1 VLPTALYQQLPLF
14 RSEAYATLCD
24 MAEERSGRIPP
35 AVLAAYVLEI
45 TGGGDWPV
53 SRACLAAIL
62 ERRRPG
68 LIPEPEG
75 GEWLVDGE
83 RATVDSLDPMRGS
96 CGCRDYRVSSLGVCE
111 HVFAVMEH
119 LWRTGTPP
127 GRAGAARLR
136 WDPIRPL
143 LGTDDWMER
152 LTIRGTPV
160 DPGGADRRS
169 LVAMLDALPAEP
181 AVRALLARER
191 KRLEAIAEAAPARAR
206 LGELLAGMKRPL
218 FPHQV
223 TGVDR
228 LLARGRLLLADDMGI
243 GKTAQAIGA
252 CHALFRAGLVE
263 RGLVVT
269 PASLKSQWMREW
281 RLFSD
286 APIAM
291 LETRRAETYA
301 STSRGFLLA
310 SYEQLLRDGDGWK
323 PQLVVLD
330 EAQRIKNRDTRT
342 AARLRSLQPEW
353 RLAMTGTPMENR
365 LAELAALLE
374 WLDEDALEPVWRLAP
389 WHTDWRDPGVRNLGT
404 LRARIAGPV
413 LRRTRTEIL
422 RSLPPRTDESVTV
435 PMTKPQLTE
444 HERHVQKIAV
454 LLAETRRRP
463 MTRSEFLRLMKLL
476 TCQRIA
482 SNGMALVA
490 FSELWP
496 ILARRKP
503 DREILR
509 TLWSPKLEAFRCLI
523 EDLVLER
530 GRKVIVFS
538 QWRRMLQLAEWA
550 IRDVLEEAGRRT
562 VWFTG
567 RETLQRRTHSVVDFH
582 DDDSASV
589 FLATD
594 AGGLGLNLQRAAS
607 CCVNLELSWNP
618 AVMEQRAGRVHRLG
632 QEQPVEIHTIV
643 SAGGIEDR
651 IGSLA
656 QGKRELFRSLFEGTE
671 DSVRIGN
678 TSFMA
683 GIRLLAAEVAG

>member
-1 VLPTALYQQLPLF
+1 MLPTALYQQLPLF

-35 AVLAAYVLEI
+35 SVLAAHVLEI
-45 TGGGDWPV
+45 TEGGGWPV
-53 SRACLAAIL
+53 SRACLSAIL

-68 LIPEPEG
+68 LEPIAEG

-83 RATVDSLDPMRGS
+83 RATVDSLDPIRGS
-96 CGCRDYRVSSLGVCE
+96 CGCRDFRVSSLGVCE
-111 HVFAVMEH
+111 HVLAVMEH
-119 LWRTGTPP
+119 LWRTGAHPSR
-127 GRAGAARLR
+127 GGDGRLR
-136 WDPIRPL
+136 WNPVRPL
-143 LGTDDWMER
+143 AGTDDWMER
-152 LTIRGTPV
+152 LSLRGVPV
-160 DPGGADRRS
+160 ASNRVDRRA
-169 LVAMLDALPAEP
+169 LVAMLEALPAEP

-191 KRLEAIAEAAPARAR
+191 EGLEVTAKAAPIRAR
-206 LGELLAGMKRPL
+206 LAELLAGLRRPL

-223 TGVDR
+223 EGVDR

-252 CHALFRAGLVE
+252 CHALFRSGLVD
-263 RGLVVT
+263 RGLIVT

-286 APIAM
+286 APIAA
-291 LETRRAETYA
+291 LEGRRVETYA
-301 STSRGFLLA
+301 RTDRGFLLVG
-310 SYEQLLRDGDGWK
+310 YEQLLRDGNVWN

-330 EAQRIKNRDTRT
+330 EAQRIKNRETRT
-342 AARLRSLQPEW
+342 ATRLRSLRPPW

-374 WLDEDALEPVWRLAP
+374 WLDDDALEPVWRLAP
-389 WHTDWRDPGVRNLGT
+389 WHTDEDRGVRNLGT
-404 LRARIAGPV
+404 LRERVSGPV
-413 LRRTRTEIL
+413 LRRRRAEIL
-422 RSLPPRTDESVTV
+422 TSLPARTDRCVRV
-435 PMTKPQLTE
+435 VMTKPQIAE
-444 HERHVQKIAV
+444 HERQVQKIAV
-454 LLAETRRRP
+454 LLGATRRRP
-463 MTRSEFLRLMKLL
+463 MTRSEFILLMKLL
-476 TCQRIA
+476 TRQRIA

-496 ILARRKP
+496 ILSREKP
-503 DREILR
+503 DPETLR
-509 TLWSPKLEAFRCLI
+509 TLWSPKLEEFRGLI
-523 EDLVLER
+523 EDLVVSR

-538 QWRRMLQLAEWA
+538 QWRRMLLLAEWA
-550 IRDVLEEAGRRT
+550 IRDLLEDAGRRT

-567 RETLQRRTHSVVDFH
+567 KETLQRRTHSVVDFH

-594 AGGLGLNLQRAAS
+594 TGGLGLNLQRAAS

-651 IGSLA
+651 IGSLV
-656 QGKRELFRSLFEGTE
+656 QGKRELFRSLFEGTG
-671 DSVRIGN
+671 DFARIGN